1 MELYEFTKMAHE
13 AVDAMKRMP
22 FDGKKVVGVRIE
34 PICAPQQNEEQE
46 EGAPWEGE
54 CELPR
59 EGTSLRRAAGEELV
73 TAMAAI
79 VRALDRMADAMEDDD
94 LETTAMIAMA
104 HEAREMGTV
113 MVRMHELVCVGG
125 VASSKG

>member
-1 MELYEFTKMAHE
+1 MELYEFKKMAHE

-54 CELPR
+54 CTLHGELDWR
-59 EGTSLRRAAGEELV
+59 RDADEEIVSAMVSLGRVIDHVAHLMEVADFE
-73 TAMAAI
+73 TA
-79 VRALDRMADAMEDDD
+79 E
-94 LETTAMIAMA
+94 MIAMA
-104 HEAREMGTV
+104 YEAREMGHV
-113 MVRMHELVCVGG
+113 MVRMHESVR
-125 VASSKG
+125 AEK

>member
-1 MELYEFTKMAHE
+1 MELYEFKKMAHG
-13 AVDAMKRMP
+13 AIDAMKRMP

-54 CELPR
+54 CTLHEVRCLKQ
-59 EGTSLRRAAGEELV
+59 EAGEELV
-73 TAMAAI
+73 AAMVALA
-79 VRALDRMADAMEDDD
+79 RTLDRMADAMEVDD

-104 HEAREMGTV
+104 HEAREMGLA
-113 MVRMHELVCVGG
+113 MARMHESVL
-125 VASSKG
+125 AAQ

>member
-34 PICAPQQNEEQE
+34 PICAPLQTEEQE

-54 CELPR
+54 CTLHEVRCLKQ
-59 EGTSLRRAAGEELV
+59 EAGEEIV
-73 TAMAAI
+73 AAMDALGR
-79 VRALDRMADAMEDDD
+79 VLDRVAHVMEDADFED
-94 LETTAMIAMA
+94 SVMIAMA